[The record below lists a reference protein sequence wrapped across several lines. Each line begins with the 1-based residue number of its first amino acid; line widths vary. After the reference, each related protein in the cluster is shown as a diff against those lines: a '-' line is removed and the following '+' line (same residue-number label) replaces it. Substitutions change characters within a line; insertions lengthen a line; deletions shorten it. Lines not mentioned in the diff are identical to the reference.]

1 MDMLYRYINVAIYYI
16 YIEFFARF
24 WPPLAFD
31 RINNAFNSVSILFI
45 MLLVYFGTRLKR
57 SKRAWGLASRL
68 LLMLF
73 LLLLL
78 FLFLALFRLDFYRS
92 FAFENNKNKR

>member
-24 WPPLAFD
+24 WPPLAFG

-57 SKRAWGLASRL
+57 SKRALGAGIPFVAYVVLVVAVVSV
-68 LLMLF
+68 
-73 LLLLL
+73 
-78 FLFLALFRLDFYRS
+78 S
-92 FAFENNKNKR
+92 GVV